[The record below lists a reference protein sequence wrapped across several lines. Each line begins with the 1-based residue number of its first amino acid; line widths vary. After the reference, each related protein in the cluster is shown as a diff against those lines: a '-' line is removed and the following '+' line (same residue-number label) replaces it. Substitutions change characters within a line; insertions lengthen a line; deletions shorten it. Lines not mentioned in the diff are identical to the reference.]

1 MKFPKLTGLFVV
13 IVMVTSETL
22 SIARIL
28 DDFEDSDLRRWSSF
42 NFGRGSLFEDGGTLT
57 LDISSEHLQHTL
69 VAVVY
74 EAELFTVAAE
84 PLEMKVDLVVST
96 NPEAFMGIAWIP
108 ASLDISTGQGYF
120 FVASEKEI
128 RIGKADGL
136 LFRRMVPAAVLP
148 RRNITISLAL
158 QTVDEGTVVSVRIQD
173 LATGAV
179 LFEET
184 VTDTTAADE
193 MEGGI
198 ESSPAPFQGEGR
210 MAILQLVEASSEGT
224 NQIVCDNAQVSTAEP
239 AGNTPP
245 WIIPLRPKWGESFL
259 THNENQPE
267 FWTSSHFI
275 GDDSP
280 GDLQGAVKGARYA
293 IAHDR
298 GPDGRS
304 IIIDSVIPFMPNRQ
318 QTLQF
323 QAFDSQRLTNTRS
336 TPFDTFSISNIVIEI
351 EDYDFESGQ
360 HLQSPK
366 PYPEGSGLDED
377 SYIGRTGQSGF
388 DYKSSKAG
396 ESVYRP
402 LDQVETVHCWDH
414 VRPLQRERGSLD
426 SNVYDYA
433 VQNRLL
439 GDYQQYT
446 REFEP
451 GLYEVYL
458 RQRII
463 RAERAECALQSVQTD
478 GTVST
483 LGFFHGERSGF
494 AFVNVPLVGA
504 DGVAKTIRL
513 SGKTVLRVLETSR
526 TGDGDADVQRNYL
539 VFIRHPLPS
548 LVLQSASTVTGP
560 YADVDEA
567 NYDSGLPGFV
577 VPMSSGQSRFYRIR
591 GEANSSIQRLR
602 IIGENVVIQL
612 AP

>member
-1 MKFPKLTGLFVV
+1 M
-13 IVMVTSETL
+13 
-22 SIARIL
+22 
-28 DDFEDSDLRRWSSF
+28 
-42 NFGRGSLFEDGGTLT
+42 
-57 LDISSEHLQHTL
+57 
-69 VAVVY
+69 Y
-74 EAELFTVAAE
+74 EAELFSVGNE
-84 PLEMKVDLVVST
+84 PLELSVDVVIAT
-96 NPEAFMGIAWIP
+96 NPEAFVGISWVP
-108 ASLDISTGQGYF
+108 ESLDISTGQGYF
-120 FVASEKEI
+120 FVASENEI
-128 RIGKADGL
+128 RVGKGDGL
-136 LFRRMVPAAVLP
+136 FFRRTLTATPVP
-148 RRNITISLAL
+148 RQDITMTLSL
-158 QTVDEGTVVSVRIQD
+158 QTIGESVVITVRIQE
-173 LATGAV
+173 TGGSTIY
-179 LFEET
+179 FEQV
-184 VTDTTAADE
+184 VTDTPATEEVIGGTELPAVPF
-193 MEGGI
+193 EGK
-198 ESSPAPFQGEGR
+198 GR
-210 MAILQLVEASSEGT
+210 FALVQLVEASAEGS
-224 NQIVCDNAQVSTAEP
+224 NQIVCDNAQVSIVRPT
-239 AGNTPP
+239 GNTSP

-318 QTLQF
+318 LTLQF

-513 SGKTVLRVLETSR
+513 SGKTVLRVLETLR

-567 NYDSGLPGFV
+567 NYDSGLPVFV

-591 GEANSSIQRLR
+591 GEANSSIERLR